1 MENKKKTLIDREGN
15 GEVETEKEEIEAKK
29 KLIAHYESC
38 PNLLKIELD
47 LISAD
52 KNLEKIDHL
61 SKIIEKEKN
70 YDNPSLSIDSF
81 VYPLTK
87 IQERVLLQSY
97 SKKKIRYFLK
107 GGPRRHIHFNTK
119 NVVPVILTC
128 GGLCPGLNVVIRE
141 VTYTLLKNYNV
152 KKVFGIQ
159 YGYKGFYTYNWL
171 ELDLKNTRFIHKQGG
186 TILGSSRGG
195 FDLKKIMKKI
205 IKHGANQIYIIG
217 GDGTQRGA
225 HKIYEYCKEHK
236 LNIGVC
242 GLPKTIDNDII
253 IIDRSFGYQTA
264 VDEAIR
270 AINSAESEAF
280 SAEYG
285 VGLVKLMGRSAG
297 HIALE
302 ASLSQRGVDILL
314 IPEVKYELGGKKG
327 LLSYILKY
335 LLKNHKCII
344 VVAEGAG
351 ESMIGEK
358 VESKGTDKSGNV
370 LFGDIGLFLKNRIVS
385 YCKKEGLDVTLK
397 YIDPTYMIRS
407 LPSNPYDTQICA
419 QLGYQ
424 GVNGLMAGF
433 TGFCVGQ
440 VNHRTAYIPL
450 DLVTKGN
457 RTIHPKRSRWQR
469 FLANTGMPSFIND
482 KEIKKEIKEEEDSNE

>member
-1 MENKKKTLIDREGN
+1 MEKTKTNKTETPNPPSQLPPKTKAQILSDYK
-15 GEVETEKEEIEAKK
+15 T
-29 KLIAHYESC
+29 S
-38 PNLLKIELD
+38 PNLLKIEIA
-47 LISAD
+47 LISGEE
-52 KNLEKIDHL
+52 NLEKIDHL
-61 SKIIEKEKN
+61 SQTSKTEKVHKN
-70 YDNPSLSIDSF
+70 KFLKDDSF

-87 IQERVLLQSY
+87 IQERVLLQSF
-97 SKKKIRYFLK
+97 SQKKIRYFLK
-107 GGPRRHIHFNTK
+107 GGPRKHIYFDPK
-119 NVVPVILTC
+119 KVVPVILTC

-141 VTYTLLKNYNV
+141 LTYTLLKNYGV

-171 ELDLKNTRFIHKQGG
+171 ELDLKNTRFIHKNGG

-195 FDLKKIMKKI
+195 FDLMKIMKKI
-205 IKHGANQIYIIG
+205 VKHGANQIYIIG

-225 HKIYEYCKEHK
+225 NKIYEYCKANK
-236 LNIGVC
+236 LDIGVC

-253 IIDRSFGYQTA
+253 IIDRSFGYQTS

-314 IPEVKYELGGKKG
+314 IPEVKFQLGGKRG
-327 LLSYILKY
+327 LLNHILTH

-358 VESKGTDKSGNV
+358 VQAKGTDKSGNV
-370 LFGDIGLFLKNRIVS
+370 RFGDIGLFLKKRIVE
-385 YCKKEGLDVTLK
+385 YCKNEGLEVTLK

-407 LPSNPYDTQICA
+407 LPSNPFDTQICA

-440 VNHRTAYIPL
+440 VNHRSCYIPL
-450 DLVTKGN
+450 DLITKGN
-457 RTIHPKRSRWQR
+457 KVVHPKRSRYQR
-469 FLANTGMPSFIND
+469 FLANTGMPSFLDEDEKELEEIN
-482 KEIKKEIKEEEDSNE
+482 EEK